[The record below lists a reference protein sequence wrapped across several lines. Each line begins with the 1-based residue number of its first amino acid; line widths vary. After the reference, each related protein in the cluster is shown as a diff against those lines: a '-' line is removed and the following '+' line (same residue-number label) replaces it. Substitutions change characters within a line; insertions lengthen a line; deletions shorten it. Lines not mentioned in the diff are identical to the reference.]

1 VVYRY
6 EQRRDPTRLMWRRLA
21 AAMLL
26 IVVAISVRGVWG
38 VYKKAQES
46 YALRVE
52 AEAKLNDLKQ
62 REAELRADISLLSTD
77 RGVEEQLRERYD
89 LGKDNEGV
97 VVIVEP
103 PAPPAEP
110 RPSNFQKF
118 KGWFIW

>member
-1 VVYRY
+1 MYRY

-21 AAMLL
+21 AAALL
-26 IVVAISVRGVWG
+26 IIVAIGARGVWG

-46 YALRVE
+46 HELRVE

-62 REAELRADISLLSTD
+62 REAELRADISMLRTD
-77 RGVEEQLRERYD
+77 RGIEEQLRERYD
-89 LGKDNEGV
+89 LAKDNEGV

-110 RPSNFQKF
+110 RPTGFQKF
-118 KGWFIW
+118 KGWFVW

>member
-1 VVYRY
+1 MYRY

-21 AAMLL
+21 AAVLL
-26 IVVAISVRGVWG
+26 IVVAIGVRGVWG

-46 YALRVE
+46 HELRVE

-62 REAELRADISLLSTD
+62 REAELRADISMLRTD

-89 LGKDNEGV
+89 LAKDNEGV
-97 VVIVEP
+97 IVIVEP

-110 RPSNFQKF
+110 QPSNFQKF
-118 KGWFIW
+118 KRWFAW

>member
-1 VVYRY
+1 
-6 EQRRDPTRLMWRRLA
+6 MWRRLA
-21 AAMLL
+21 AVGLL
-26 IVVAISVRGVWG
+26 LVLAIGVRGVWG

-46 YALRVE
+46 HELRVE

-89 LGKDNEGV
+89 LAKDNEGV

-103 PAPPAEP
+103 PAPPTEP
-110 RPSNFQKF
+110 RPTGFQKF
-118 KGWFIW
+118 KGWFSW

>member
-1 VVYRY
+1 
-6 EQRRDPTRLMWRRLA
+6 MWRRLA
-21 AAMLL
+21 AAGLL
-26 IVVAISVRGVWG
+26 IILAIGVRGVWG

-46 YALRVE
+46 HKLRVE

-62 REAELRADISLLSTD
+62 REAELRSDISILRTD

-89 LGKDNEGV
+89 LAKDNEGV

-110 RPSNFQKF
+110 APTPFQQF
-118 KGWFIW
+118 KGWFRW